1 MAYTTFD
8 KLFTA
13 DLVDAT
19 YMTKFKNNLDLWNSH
34 THDGTTGGGATSLP
48 TLTTITFTDQS
59 DPTAPASGKLIINS
73 SGGLLKYRQS
83 GGTVKVLSTTDHT
96 H

>member
-1 MAYTTFD
+1 MAYSTYD
-8 KLFTA
+8 RLFPA

-19 YMTKFKNNLDLWNSH
+19 YMTKFKNNLDLWSSH
-34 THDGTTGGGATSLP
+34 THDGTTGGGSTTLP
-48 TLTTITFTDQS
+48 QLVTITFTDQS
-59 DPTAPASGKLIINS
+59 DPTAPASGKLITYS